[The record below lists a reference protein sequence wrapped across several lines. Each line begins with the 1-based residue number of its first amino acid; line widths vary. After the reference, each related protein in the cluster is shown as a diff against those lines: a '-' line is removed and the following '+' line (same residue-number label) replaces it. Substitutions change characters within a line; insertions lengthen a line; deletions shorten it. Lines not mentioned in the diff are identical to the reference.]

1 MGSMFIINWWAA
13 LLTFVV
19 IGTIVTY
26 MHYFGPGIVSFYL
39 KKYL

>member
-26 MHYFGPGIVSFYL
+26 MHYFGPGIIFFYL
-39 KKYL
+39 KTYS